1 MQELTALAGIAAALA
16 LGAAS
21 PGPSFVMGARTA
33 AASSRAQGVAAAL
46 GMGLGGLVFA
56 LAALAGLQALLLAL
70 PSLYL
75 ALKLAGGLYL
85 AYLGIRIWRGAGQT
99 RLDLAPEP
107 GRVRAS
113 RPFLLGLV
121 TQLSNPKTAIVKQLG
136 DLIARGG
143 RRAVVE
149 DSDWRAMLAMKAFR
163 AKHGRPPGLHV
174 VLAGDDPA
182 SAVYVRNKAKAAGEA
197 HVGILIVALEE
208 RQDRARRRPGAVR
221 GQRFDDRDA
230 HPRREVQGA
239 ERHLEQEV
247 AAIPQRGGNFA
258 DRRPW

>member
-21 PGPSFVMGARTA
+21 PGPSFVLVARTA

-85 AYLGIRIWRGAGQT
+85 AYLGIRIWRGAGQA
-99 RLDLAPEP
+99 RLDLGPAL
-107 GRVRAS
+107 GGARAS

-121 TQLSNPKTAIVKQLG
+121 TQLSNPKTAIVYASVFAAFLPAQSTPVFKL
-136 DLIARGG
+136 
-143 RRAVVE
+143 AVAATVFVIE
-149 DSDWRAMLAMKAFR
+149 AGWYSLVALALSTTAPR
-163 AKHGRPPGLHV
+163 QAYLRYQV
-174 VLAGDDPA
+174 WVD
-182 SAVYVRNKAKAAGEA
+182 RAAGG
-197 HVGILIVALEE
+197 VMVALGLKL
-208 RQDRARRRPGAVR
+208 A
-221 GQRFDDRDA
+221 
-230 HPRREVQGA
+230 
-239 ERHLEQEV
+239 V
-247 AAIPQRGGNFA
+247 AAQR
-258 DRRPW
+258 P